1 MRNPLFIIQIIIFA
15 GVIGVVVYEKF
26 MKKFENDEKAQGV
39 IGCLGYI
46 ALWVVAILIF
56 YQLWRV
62 SNVPVDL
69 IFYYIRLYD

>member
-26 MKKFENDEKAQGV
+26 MKKFENDEKARGV

-62 SNVPVDL
+62 FNVSLDL
-69 IFYYIRLYD
+69 TSYYIRFYD